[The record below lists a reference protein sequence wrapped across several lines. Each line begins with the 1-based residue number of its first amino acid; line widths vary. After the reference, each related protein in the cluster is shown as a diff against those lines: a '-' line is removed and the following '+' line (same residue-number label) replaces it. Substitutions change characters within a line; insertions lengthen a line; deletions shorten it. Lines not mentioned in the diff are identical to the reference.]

1 MGLSPLA
8 LYNINLDYDKF
19 DEDDPASIVLGR
31 LIAWSNTFKQCKACE
46 KKMDEELVLVL
57 GHPTIVWDW
66 WLTKN

>member
-46 KKMDEELVLVL
+46 KKMDEELVLY
-57 GHPTIVWDW
+57 
-66 WLTKN
+66 